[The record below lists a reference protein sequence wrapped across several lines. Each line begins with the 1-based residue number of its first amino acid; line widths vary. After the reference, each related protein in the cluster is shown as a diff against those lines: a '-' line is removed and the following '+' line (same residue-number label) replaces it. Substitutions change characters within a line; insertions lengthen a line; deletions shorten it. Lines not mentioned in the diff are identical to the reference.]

1 MGLSCKDC
9 SPGLHRKHF
18 TPSPA
23 PRPALP
29 AGGRFYAL
37 QDETYQVKHRTCS
50 AGKGMICN
58 DRESRALSSLVITN
72 VVGFSTQSPADAV
85 HAHLS
90 FSEL

>member
-9 SPGLHRKHF
+9 SLGLHRKHF
-18 TPSPA
+18 TPSPV
-23 PRPALP
+23 PRPALQ
-29 AGGRFYAL
+29 AGGRFYAP
-37 QDETYQVKHRTCS
+37 QDETYQVKHCTCRAS
-50 AGKGMICN
+50 EGMISK
-58 DRESRALSSLVITN
+58 DTESRALSSLVVTN